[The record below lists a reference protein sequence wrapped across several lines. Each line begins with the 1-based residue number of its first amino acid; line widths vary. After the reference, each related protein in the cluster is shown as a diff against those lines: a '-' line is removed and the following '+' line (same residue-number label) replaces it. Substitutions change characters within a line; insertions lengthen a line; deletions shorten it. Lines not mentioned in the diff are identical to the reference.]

1 MTATTQTADALGR
14 VRLSGAGIVRSEWIK
29 LLTLRS
35 TWWCLGILAVFTAG
49 IPPLIALALAGT
61 GGMAGG
67 SADTGYTSWMMVT
80 TLPVG
85 FSVLA
90 AAVLGCLVIT
100 GEYGTGMIRSTMA
113 AAPRRL
119 STLLAK
125 SLVIG
130 AAVFVTTFVALAI
143 GAALS
148 GPVLSGAGFAIDAGD
163 GRVWLSLLLGALYPA
178 LIAVFSTGVGTMMR
192 NSAGAIAAVLGL
204 LLVVPTIMQL
214 VAGLLQAT
222 WAHNVSV
229 FLPSSLGS
237 TMYTPALM
245 GTGLPMSDVVSLDPG
260 QATLAL
266 LVWVVLSLAGG
277 AAVILRRDV

>member
-1 MTATTQTADALGR
+1 MTATTQTADALTHA
-14 VRLSGAGIVRSEWIK
+14 RLSGIGIVRSEWVK

-49 IPPLIALALAGT
+49 IPPLIALAL
-61 GGMAGG
+61 GGVGVGG
-67 SADTGYTSWMMVT
+67 NASADAGYSAWTMVT

-130 AAVFVTTFVALAI
+130 AAVFVTTFVALVI

-148 GPVLSGAGFAIDAGD
+148 GPVLSAAGYTIDPGD
-163 GRVWLSLLLGALYPA
+163 GRVWVSLLLGALYPA
-178 LIAVFSTGVGTMMR
+178 LVAIFSTGVGTMMR
-192 NSAGAIAAVLGL
+192 NSAGSIAAVLGL

-222 WAHNVSV
+222 WAYNVSV

-237 TMYTPALM
+237 TMYSPSLGGGMQA
-245 GTGLPMSDVVSLDPG
+245 SDLVSLDPG

-266 LVWVVLSLAGG
+266 LAWVVLALAGG
-277 AAVILRRDV
+277 AALITRRDV